1 MKDKIEHMR
10 KKASKVLREIAGLK
24 CLKDLDSTKANIQAY
39 IERIE
44 DRSFCVAVVGTVSSG
59 KSTFLNALL
68 GQDLLTHGSQETTAA
83 ITRLNNTDT
92 ADPRYGTCT
101 VHYSN
106 GTEKR
111 LGNTVELSHF
121 SAIQRAQDAKQDSS
135 FDVSRDIAAVDLYP
149 HFVNADMPVVFVD
162 TPGLNGTA
170 DHHREKTLEQIRSAH
185 ACIYLLPVRG
195 LSQFDVEL
203 IRDLCRYQ
211 HDFIFVQ
218 NFADSLK
225 EEGEGE
231 ALEQKIQEQT
241 GILRK
246 EVFEQQPDARYCVCA
261 ISARNALIAKDHR
274 FTKVYDT
281 DAEELNEQTR
291 AELYRESNFQSV
303 LDEIQR
309 LVSDNQKGI
318 RQIQSTVASA
328 LLELSSQYTFLQQ
341 MQAAE
346 QQTFENSALG
356 RSIASLKTMESKLKE
371 LEQRNLQDL
380 QNFWNHETHDNLIR
394 QKELIGQEIGDI
406 ETAIHHS
413 IEACTDLEKIDHYC
427 NNNMLQKQLNPC
439 ITAAEQRLAMEFNEG
454 FEASLSLAVARVAQ
468 YTGWSDIQKKTMPEA
483 DVQYDG
489 KRAFDDMSDREGI
502 ARQEGELARV
512 QQTIQSAQQEL
523 KRAKQTQETSERN
536 LRHAQQKK
544 TSEDIDYRQK
554 VQKMGSEPEKEW
566 VEKTGHR
573 SHRGLFAGLRDK
585 LFGYVEYT
593 HMVEDTSKRDAW
605 RRDKNQLD
613 NTHRQNI
620 CDLENEIRR
629 YQSNLNSMEIQIE
642 RSSND
647 VKNAQ
652 KRYKQLAATVQAM
665 KDAAE
670 EKRTKAMQEYVQAA
684 QKALKRALDRYLRD
698 DDDGLQNI
706 WIDAFR
712 QAAERNKANGWK
724 RIEELFRSSMKS
736 RLEELRKRIDTNDEQ
751 HTISYPDVDKFGKLL
766 KKLEEVIA

>member
-10 KKASKVLREIAGLK
+10 KKASKALREIAGLK
-24 CLKDLDSTKANIQAY
+24 CLKDLDSTKANIQTY

-59 KSTFLNALL
+59 KSTFLNAVL

-92 ADPRYGTCT
+92 LDPRYGTCI

-106 GTEKR
+106 GTEKQFD
-111 LGNTVELSHF
+111 NTAELSRF
-121 SAIQRAQDAKQDSS
+121 SAIQHGQEENKDNG
-135 FDVSRDIAAVDLYP
+135 FNVSRDIAAVDLYP
-149 HFVNADMPVVFVD
+149 HFVDADMPVVFVD

-170 DHHREKTLEQIRSAH
+170 DHHREKTLEQVRSAH

-211 HDFIFVQ
+211 QDFIFVQ

-241 GILRK
+241 DILRK
-246 EVFEQQPDARYCVCA
+246 EVFEQQDARYCVCA

-303 LDEIQR
+303 LDKIQR
-309 LVSDNQKGI
+309 LVADNQKGI
-318 RQIQSTVASA
+318 RQMQSTVASA

-346 QQTFENSALG
+346 RQTFENSALG
-356 RSIASLKTMESKLKE
+356 RSIASLKTVESKLKE
-371 LEQRNLQDL
+371 LEQRNLQNL

-394 QKELIGQEIGDI
+394 QKELIQQEIKDI
-406 ETAIHHS
+406 EMAIHRS
-413 IEACTDLEKIDHYC
+413 IEACTDLETIDHYC

-439 ITAAEQRLAMEFNEG
+439 ITEAEQRLAWEFNEG
-454 FEASLSLAVARVAQ
+454 FEASLSLAVARIAK

-483 DVQYDG
+483 DVRYDG

-502 ARQEGELARV
+502 ARQEGELARAK
-512 QQTIQSAQQEL
+512 QAIQSAQRELQQAETAQEASERGL
-523 KRAKQTQETSERN
+523 RNARQNRTNEETSYQRE
-536 LRHAQQKK
+536 
-544 TSEDIDYRQK
+544 
-554 VQKMGSEPEKEW
+554 VQHMGSEPETKWNRETHYR
-566 VEKTGHR
+566 KH
-573 SHRGLFAGLRDK
+573 SGLFGWLKDWWS
-585 LFGYVEYT
+585 GEEVY
-593 HMVEDTSKRDAW
+593 HINVEDTSERDAW
-605 RRDKNQLD
+605 RKKKNRLD
-613 NTHRQNI
+613 NTHRQTI
-620 CDLENEIRR
+620 CDLESEISK
-629 YQSNLNSMEIQIE
+629 YQSNLNSIKRQIE
-642 RSSND
+642 RSIED
-647 VKNAQ
+647 EKNAQ
-652 KRYKQLAATVQAM
+652 KRYQQLAATVQAM
-665 KDAAE
+665 KDAAK
-670 EKRTKAMQEYVQAA
+670 EKRTKAMQEYVQAV
-684 QKALKRALDRYLRD
+684 QKELKRALDHYLHD
-698 DDDGLQNI
+698 DDNGLQII
-706 WIDAFR
+706 WVDAFR
-712 QAAERNKANGWK
+712 QAAERNNVNGWK

-736 RLEELRKRIDTNDEQ
+736 RLEELRRRIDENDEQ
-751 HTISYPDVDKFGKLL
+751 HTVSYPDVDKFGKLL